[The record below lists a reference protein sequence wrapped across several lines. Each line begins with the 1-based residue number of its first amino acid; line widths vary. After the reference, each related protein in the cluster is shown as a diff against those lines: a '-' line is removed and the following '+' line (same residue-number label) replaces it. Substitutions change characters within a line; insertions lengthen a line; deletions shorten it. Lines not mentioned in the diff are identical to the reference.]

1 MITRIRRGGLAAFLV
16 LVLASVGLGVAPQ
29 PATADVIVP
38 ISWTVNA
45 STHLKS
51 LNMDVVVPA
60 GTFTGSI
67 NLNTGDLQGDLA
79 LPPATTNIKV
89 LGIPLASATFAI
101 QPTGPITGHVDLSTF
116 QVTVNASFNFL
127 ITKASASFLPRL
139 NLVGNNCRG
148 SQPVTVT
155 MSGAVDLGSGSTFTS
170 TYTVPKFTGCG
181 LLTPILNLII
191 PGPGNTFTATFTPPP
206 DTP

>member
-1 MITRIRRGGLAAFLV
+1 MITRIRRGGLAAV
-16 LVLASVGLGVAPQ
+16 LVLMMASIGLGVAPQ
-29 PATADVIVP
+29 ASSADTIIP
-38 ISWTVNA
+38 ISWNGNA

-51 LNMDVVVPA
+51 LNMDVVVPQ
-60 GTFTGSI
+60 GTFNGTI
-67 NLNTGDLQGDLA
+67 NLDTGALEGNLA
-79 LPPATTNIKV
+79 LPPATTSIKV
-89 LGIPLASATFAI
+89 FGIPLASATFAI

-116 QVTVNASFNFL
+116 TVTVNASFNFL
-127 ITKASASFLPRL
+127 ITKASASFLPKL

-191 PGPGNTFTATFTPPP
+191 PGPGNTFTATFSPPP